1 MKHKHLSDLTIKEFE
16 TYQELIKDD
25 VLDLFSL
32 LELFGYDADKLD
44 IAEMKQAEIT
54 IASMTLKTNGVKK
67 VYDINGKKF
76 KSHLNMTTLKA
87 SQFIDFQT
95 YVSNFKLQEV
105 LSVFLIPQK
114 KNWFGKWSTPKYNDG
129 YDIFQ
134 TQEYL
139 YNNFTIGEANELSA
153 FFFNQS
159 NDLLTV
165 MKGYLEK
172 KEMKMKLKL
181 QKIQLKTN

>member
-1 MKHKHLSDLTIKEFE
+1 MTIKEFE
-16 TYQELIKDD
+16 TYQELLKEE

-32 LELFGYDADKLD
+32 LELFGYDTDELD

-54 IASMTLKTNGVKK
+54 IAKMTLQTKGVSR
-67 VYDINGKKF
+67 VYTVNGKRF
-76 KSHLNMTTLKA
+76 KAHLNMTTIKA

-95 YVSNFKLQEV
+95 YISNFKLQEI

-114 KNWFGKWSTPKYNDG
+114 RNWFGKWITPKYNDG

-153 FFFNQS
+153 FFFSQS

-181 QKIQLKTN
+181 QKTQLKIN

>member
-1 MKHKHLSDLTIKEFE
+1 MTLKEFE
-16 TYQELIKDD
+16 TYQELLKEE

-32 LELFGYDADKLD
+32 LELFGYDTDKLD

-54 IASMTLKTNGVKK
+54 IAKMTLQTKGVNK
-67 VYDINGKKF
+67 VYTVNGKRF
-76 KSHLNMTTLKA
+76 KAHLNMTTIKA

-95 YVSNFKLQEV
+95 YISNFKLQEI

-114 KNWFGKWSTPKYNDG
+114 RNWFGKWTTPKYNDG

-153 FFFNQS
+153 FFFSQS

-181 QKIQLKTN
+181 QKIQLKIN